1 LLDLSASSSGE
12 QWHCR
17 MGEREEVL
25 EELLAEQN
33 PEFFFPLLG
42 RRSESSSVNGGIEGG
57 RHRTCGEN
65 EISDA
70 FLLSTPN
77 LLWKNWEKS
86 ELSSPRPEEN
96 FTNRR
101 GDEMRV
107 SYAL

>member
-1 LLDLSASSSGE
+1 
-12 QWHCR
+12 

-25 EELLAEQN
+25 QELLAERN
-33 PEFFFPLLG
+33 PEFFPLLW

-57 RHRTCGEN
+57 RQRTWGKTRF
-65 EISDA
+65 A
-70 FLLSTPN
+70 THSTPF